1 MTDDV
6 PRTDDGEIVVPDDV
20 HSQLEALRDSG
31 AVNMFTDVKRGLRE
45 FGFDEA
51 LEWVNEHQEA
61 YVEGFSN
68 GIISE
73 SEYEDDDS

>member
-1 MTDDV
+1 MSDDI
-6 PRTDDGEIVVPDDV
+6 RTDDDGQVIVPDDV
-20 HSQLEALRDSG
+20 YSQLEALRESG

-51 LEWVNEHQEA
+51 LEWVNNNQGA

-68 GIISE
+68 GIVPE
-73 SEYEDDDS
+73 SEVDDDE

>member
-6 PRTDDGEIVVPDDV
+6 PRTDDGEIVVPDTV
-20 HSQLEALRDSG
+20 HSQLEALRESG

-51 LEWVNEHQEA
+51 LEWVNQNQGA
-61 YVEGFSN
+61 YVDGFSN
-68 GIISE
+68 GIVPE
-73 SEYEDDDS
+73 SEYEDDD